1 MLDIFK
7 ELSKRLSKRLI
18 NDMDDHVSNVKYII
32 GTIKTI
38 THEELLEFDSE
49 MSKRCKGKPY
59 DICIFHPRRIRCDE
73 DERLYC
79 RLTTIGSVEKVCY
92 HICVDIEDKP
102 VDGFKAGFIS
112 IDEF

>member
-7 ELSKRLSKRLI
+7 ELSKRLI

-38 THEELLEFDSE
+38 THEELVEFDST
-49 MSKRCKGKPY
+49 MSKLCTKKPY
-59 DICIFHPRRIRCDE
+59 DICLFHPRRIRCDE

-79 RLTTIGSVEKVCY
+79 RLTTVGSASERVCY
-92 HICVDIEDKP
+92 HICVDTEDKP
-102 VDGFKAGFIS
+102 ADGLKADITY

>member
-7 ELSKRLSKRLI
+7 ELSKRLI
-18 NDMDDHVSNVKYII
+18 NDMDDHVSNEKYII
-32 GTIKTI
+32 GTIKTV

-49 MSKRCKGKPY
+49 MGKLCKGKPY
-59 DICIFHPRRIRCDE
+59 DICLFHPRRIRCDA

-92 HICVDIEDKP
+92 HICVDTEDKP
-102 VDGFKAGFIS
+102 ADGLKAEITYV
-112 IDEF
+112 DEF